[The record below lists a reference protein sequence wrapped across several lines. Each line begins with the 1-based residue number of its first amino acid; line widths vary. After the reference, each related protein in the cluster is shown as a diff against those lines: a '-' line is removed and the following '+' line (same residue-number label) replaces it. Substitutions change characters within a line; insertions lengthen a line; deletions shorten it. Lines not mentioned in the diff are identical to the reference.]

1 MDIDSMTIGDARRL
15 ASMFSGQPAAAPAP
29 GHPWEVGKNYFIRT
43 VTHHLTG
50 RLVAVAEHELVLED
64 AAWIADD
71 GRFAQAI
78 EKGEFAEVEPFP
90 SGRRVIVGRAALID
104 ATDVPTLPRSRK

>member
-1 MDIDSMTIGDARRL
+1 MTEETVKLAVQIAHILKQGEVKDADLGHWEIGA
-15 ASMFSGQPAAAPAP
+15 
-29 GHPWEVGKNYFIRT
+29 NYFLRT

-50 RLVAVAEHELVLED
+50 RLRAVTRHELWLED

-78 EKGEFAEVEPFP
+78 ATGEFAEVEPYP
-90 SGRRVIVGRAALID
+90 TGTVVAVGRGALID
-104 ATDVPTLPRSRK
+104 ACKLTKDLPRSQK